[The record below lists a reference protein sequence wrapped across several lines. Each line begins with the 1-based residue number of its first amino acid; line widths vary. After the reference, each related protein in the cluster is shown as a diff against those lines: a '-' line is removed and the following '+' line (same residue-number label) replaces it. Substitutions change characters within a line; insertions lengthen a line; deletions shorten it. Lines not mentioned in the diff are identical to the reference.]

1 MNDKFKPKSKQ
12 FEKFNEVFGESSV
25 DENDRELNDVLN
37 KQSDIDTNKEI
48 KSNENR
54 SINKKSQPISSK
66 NNDPILED
74 NKQGKKEAQTNFE
87 KELPKDLKKILA
99 TEIEIDEDIKTIRT
113 SSELVAR
120 LNIVSAKLKTKIGNL
135 STKILLDF
143 LNKYED
149 KI

>member
-37 KQSDIDTNKEI
+37 KQSDISTNKEI
-48 KSNENR
+48 KSTENR
-54 SINKKSQPISSK
+54 SINRKSQPISSK
-66 NNDPILED
+66 KIDPILDD
-74 NKQGKKEAQTNFE
+74 NKQGKKEAQPNLE

>member
-37 KQSDIDTNKEI
+37 KQTEIDSNNEI
-48 KSNENR
+48 KSNENI
-54 SINKKSQPISSK
+54 SIDRKSQPISSK
-66 NNDPILED
+66 SNDPILED
-74 NKQGKKEAQTNFE
+74 NKQSKKEAQANLE

-99 TEIEIDEDIKTIRT
+99 TEIEIDSDIKTIRT

>member
-37 KQSDIDTNKEI
+37 KQSDINTNKEI
-48 KSNENR
+48 ESTENR
-54 SINKKSQPISSK
+54 STNKKSQPIGSK
-66 NNDPILED
+66 NNNPILDD
-74 NKQGKKEAQTNFE
+74 NKQGKKEVQANLE